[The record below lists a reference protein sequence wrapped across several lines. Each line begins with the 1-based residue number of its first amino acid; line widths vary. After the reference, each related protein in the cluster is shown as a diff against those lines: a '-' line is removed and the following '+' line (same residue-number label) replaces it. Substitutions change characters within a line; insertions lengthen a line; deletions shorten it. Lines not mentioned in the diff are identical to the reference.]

1 MTWLCAGH
9 SRGMAYKNKDYT
21 FDHFDPL
28 QGLNDII
35 AMDTDAGHA
44 AMHVWF
50 QVHNVWIGAVIQK
63 ARLAHS
69 PTTSGIDHHRIDK
82 ITGDAIT
89 TLIQDCIEHP
99 EKAEY
104 IGSLEH
110 AILSVVDRE
119 VLQIQAEQGITT
131 SRQNVHPTMTRGGPL
146 DTIRQDLARDYG
158 RPATR
163 AEIVA
168 EYYVRTS
175 EQ

>member
-1 MTWLCAGH
+1 MV
-9 SRGMAYKNKDYT
+9 YKNKAHT

-35 AMDTDAGHA
+35 AMDADTGHA
-44 AMHVWF
+44 AIHAWF
-50 QVHNVWIGAVIQK
+50 QVHNVWIGTVIQK

-69 PTTSGIDHHRIDK
+69 PGISGIEHHRIDK

-89 TLIQDCIEHP
+89 TLIHDCIEHP

-104 IGSLEH
+104 IGSLEY
-110 AILSVVDRE
+110 AILGIVDRE
-119 VLQIQAEQGITT
+119 VLQIQAEQGVTT
-131 SRQNVHPTMTRGGPL
+131 TRQNVQPIMARGGPL
-146 DTIRQDLARDYG
+146 DAIRQDLAIDHG

-163 AEIVA
+163 AEIVD
-168 EYYVRTS
+168 EYYRRAS